1 MRQILQMNQEQIDFH
16 RLSYVL
22 TLRVTCTS
30 KQPKKQAEQINFDVL
45 TASCDKYKNMDMEWH
60 MKTEGITVTY
70 TYLQRNLKRRSPPMQ
85 M

>member
-30 KQPKKQAEQINFDVL
+30 KQQKKQAEQINFDVL